1 MGLHPPGAISFC
13 IFNLW
18 IHLRKLTTQLK
29 RPLTSRYLIR
39 RRSFATFNGRGHPV
53 FAKRADGRMNGF
65 LLQRTALWCFLI
77 VFMPFEQLQSSVRS
91 RVKFDSAFKISLMRI
106 DNYLWFINWR
116 SFASAALESCSISI
130 GKIVFQVISAVNW
143 FSSATFICISK
154 WNKSLSLID
163 RCATAELIALK
174 LRWSV
179 DIIQI

>member
-65 LLQRTALWCFLI
+65 SLQRTALWCFLI
-77 VFMPFEQLQSSVRS
+77 VFMPSKQLQSRN
-91 RVKFDSAFKISLMRI
+91 RANFDSAFKISLI
-106 DNYLWFINWR
+106 YINNYLQCINWR
-116 SFASAALESCSISI
+116 DDAPAALESCSISI
-130 GKIVFQVISAVNW
+130 EKIVFQIISAINCVNLCRNCVK
-143 FSSATFICISK
+143 FICI
-154 WNKSLSLID
+154 
-163 RCATAELIALK
+163 LK
-174 LRWSV
+174 
-179 DIIQI
+179 